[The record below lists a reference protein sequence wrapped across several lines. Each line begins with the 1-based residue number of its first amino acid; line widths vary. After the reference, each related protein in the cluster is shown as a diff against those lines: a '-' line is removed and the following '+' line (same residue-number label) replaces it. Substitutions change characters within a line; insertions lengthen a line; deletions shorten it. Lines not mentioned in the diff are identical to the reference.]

1 MKKAKGTASS
11 STSVDV
17 PLRGSMRT
25 VKVNSGKNGGVPG
38 IWPCRHAGNRFVFL
52 NNADSGSKTQCGAGG
67 LDHCTGSAEEGSV
80 FRCTAEAGEWD
91 LVCLFR

>member
-67 LDHCTGSAEEGSV
+67 WTIVQALQRKAVFLDAQQK
-80 FRCTAEAGEWD
+80 
-91 LVCLFR
+91 LVSGI